1 MSYQQLQG
9 KAPMHDKWNVHLGSE
24 TDSSGDPP
32 RIWKSGSQ
40 VAGAPQLPGAAF
52 TRSIGDSIAEKI
64 GVIAEPEISTR
75 TLSLPEDKVIILAS
89 DGVWE
94 FLTNQAAIDFVMP
107 YAESSDPVAACRALV
122 AESYRLWMI
131 HDVRTDDITA
141 IVTFL
146 ENSAPLLANL
156 V

>member
-1 MSYQQLQG
+1 MSYQQLVG
-9 KAPMHDKWNVHLGSE
+9 NAPLHDKWTVSLGKE
-24 TDSSGDPP
+24 TDASGDPP

-40 VAGAPQLPGAAF
+40 VPGAPQLPGAAF

-64 GVIAEPEISTR
+64 GVHAEPEITTH
-75 TLSLPEDKVIILAS
+75 TLSESDTVLILAS

-94 FLTNQAAIDFVMP
+94 FLTNQAAVDLVMP
-107 YAESSDPVAACRALV
+107 YYSEPSDPVAACRALV
-122 AESYRLWMI
+122 AESYRLWMQ
-131 HDVRTDDITA
+131 HDTRTDDVTA
-141 IVTFL
+141 VVAFL